1 MFENYD
7 LSFEEQLSRIEF
19 RGSRHASL
27 FLARFQCLS
36 VGVAGR
42 EDLSSLMSSFPS
54 DFDVSNFFFG
64 GEKCSVTQCQCLWLT
79 VIWPSVTV
87 MFTLKTDND
96 IFLKLIQYL
105 LINPI
110 VMPNSLN
117 WFKGKC
123 KGEQVDGR
131 ILNRTLC
138 IIYLKIIFFSFS
150 VA

>member
-54 DFDVSNFFFG
+54 DFDVSNFFLRV
-64 GEKCSVTQCQCLWLT
+64 KNV
-79 VIWPSVTV
+79 P
-87 MFTLKTDND
+87 
-96 IFLKLIQYL
+96 
-105 LINPI
+105 
-110 VMPNSLN
+110 
-117 WFKGKC
+117 
-123 KGEQVDGR
+123 
-131 ILNRTLC
+131 
-138 IIYLKIIFFSFS
+138 
-150 VA
+150 